1 MGVNLSVDLDA
12 DCAPEVLFAHVA
24 DLGAYPAWLG
34 IVDNAVPHPG
44 LDLTLG
50 VDGDGDAD
58 PGAWLVELRGRLGPV
73 ARSKRLRM
81 VRTMFDP
88 PWHVRFERAE
98 LDGRNHAPWVLD
110 ARVEQR
116 EGSAR
121 LTVDLHYGGSFGGA
135 LLERMLSDEI
145 EQSRPRLAALVAG
158 PAPA

>member
-1 MGVNLSVDLDA
+1 VGVDLSVDLDA

-88 PWHVRFERAE
+88 PW
-98 LDGRNHAPWVLD
+98 VLD

-116 EGSAR
+116 DGSAR